1 MTEEIQPADRRLRT
15 ILVGVASVVVLL
27 AIVLFAY
34 ALPTYLEHLKG
45 LLHERPSQGK
55 NEFQQLIDIFVLAS
69 VLCSAA
75 LVVYLALV
83 ARKVLNSGRSPPPG
97 ARALVDT
104 RIHTGVAASRRGKG
118 LLLAA
123 ALIVLL
129 VLPGLLYMHSV
140 FTDMLSEITTTERR
154 AP

>member
-1 MTEEIQPADRRLRT
+1 MTEDIQPADRRLRT

-27 AIVLFAY
+27 TIALFVYVL
-34 ALPTYLEHLKG
+34 PSYLDYLKG

-55 NEFQQLIDIFVLAS
+55 AEFQQLIDIFILAS

-83 ARKVLNSGRSPPPG
+83 ARQVLSSGRSPPPG
-97 ARALVDT
+97 ARVLVDT
-104 RIHTGVAASRRGKG
+104 RILTGAAATRRGKG
-118 LLLAA
+118 MLLAA

-129 VLPGLLYMHSV
+129 VWPGLLYMHSV
-140 FTDMLSEITTTERR
+140 FTGMLTEITTTGLR